1 MYGTL
6 PPTGQ
11 SAQFT
16 RSSVIVKYSTIKDY
30 WLMLSTSSPVAD
42 DTPVPHDWK
51 QGVLRIVGMTLHL
64 KVSPT

>member
-1 MYGTL
+1 MYNTL

-11 SAQFT
+11 SAQLT
-16 RSSVIVKYSTIKDY
+16 KSSVIVKYSTIKDY

-51 QGVLRIVGMTLHL
+51 
-64 KVSPT
+64 